1 MNLFDNKDKRLPY
14 LVNYL
19 KDYNLKL
26 GTDVDSDVLILP
38 ITGVDDLGY
47 IKRTNVNVFDLYDI
61 YPFKD
66 LVLPNASPKFMNLVH
81 DRFKLHFYYDDNLKK
96 ENAYYT
102 AEGLLSLIISKTDF
116 SLKDKKILII
126 GYGACGKEIASL
138 LSVFTQNIDIFNRT
152 FYPEISSKYC
162 YVRDLTS
169 LDYDLIINTVPVK
182 LINKN
187 DLKDGVIFDIA
198 SKRGFDEDVFIHH
211 ELGIP
216 NMMPKDGAL
225 SMAKR
230 IKEILD
236 EITNNSKNK

>member
-1 MNLFDNKDKRLPY
+1 MNLYDNKDKRLPY
-14 LVNYL
+14 LVDYL
-19 KDYNLKL
+19 KDYKLKL
-26 GTDVDSDVLILP
+26 GTYVDSDILILP

-47 IKRTNVNVFDLYDI
+47 IKRTNVNVFDLYDMH
-61 YPFKD
+61 PFKN
-66 LVLPNASPKFMNLVH
+66 LVLPQASPKFVDLVH
-81 DRFKLHFYYDDNLKK
+81 DRFKLHFYYDDTLKK

-126 GYGACGKEIASL
+126 GYGACGKEIAL
-138 LSVFTQNIDIFNRT
+138 LLKNFTLNIDIYNRT
-152 FYPEISSKYC
+152 FYPEISSKYH
-162 YVRDLTS
+162 YIKDLS
-169 LDYDLIINTVPVK
+169 NLDYDLIINTVPVK
-182 LINKN
+182 LVDKMNLKN
-187 DLKDGVIFDIA
+187 SIIFDIA
-198 SKRGFDEDVFIHH
+198 SKKGFDEDIFIYH

-236 EITNNSKNK
+236 EITNNS